1 MESREKLHMGK
12 SRVNV
17 IMTLPHL
24 ERKKKRFVVTV
35 NIVRNGTSIV
45 RAKFKNNALSM
56 LMSGFNS
63 TLIIK

>member
-24 ERKKKRFVVTV
+24 ERKK
-35 NIVRNGTSIV
+35 
-45 RAKFKNNALSM
+45 ALCCYRKHC
-56 LMSGFNS
+56 
-63 TLIIK
+63 T